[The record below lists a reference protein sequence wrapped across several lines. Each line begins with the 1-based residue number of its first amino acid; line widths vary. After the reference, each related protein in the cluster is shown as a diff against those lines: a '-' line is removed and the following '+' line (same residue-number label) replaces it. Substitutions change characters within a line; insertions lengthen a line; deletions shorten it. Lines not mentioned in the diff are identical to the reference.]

1 MRLGIA
7 VVLVAST
14 LLAAPAAA
22 QMNLSPTKV
31 VDPVVVTATKLET
44 PSQQLGASV
53 SVIEGEDFQTY
64 HYPTVDEALRA
75 VPGVDIRR
83 SGSFGKTTSIG
94 IRGLNPN
101 QMQVL
106 VDGVRVKSPT
116 LGSAELSDLSPDLI
130 ERIEIIR
137 GPQSTLYGAD
147 AIGGVVNIITKRGT
161 GPFSAR
167 VEQEVGNYDTLV
179 TRASVSGALRG
190 FDYALGVSHLESNGQ
205 FQNDNVDQNAVS
217 MRLGLSNLPWDSG
230 LSFTLR
236 WKETNTGLPVKF
248 VPSFTAAPLPI
259 KPLIDHNNEN
269 LSETLVLG
277 FEAHTRPFAWWESV
291 ARAGRYHNR
300 NIFIDLPDPGYG
312 CPFLPFFPCE
322 FPQRLSVER
331 YEAEWLNHFHVGKW
345 STSTFGFEYRHEEA
359 NSQGASA
366 FAPSNHTYSGFF
378 QQTLR
383 FFDRLFMSAGVR
395 VEDNNVYGRSV
406 TERGSLSY
414 LIKEWGTRI
423 RGGAGSGFRAPTFND
438 LFFPGFSDAT
448 LKPETSFGYDFGVDQ
463 RLWADRIRLGL
474 TYFQTDVTNL
484 ITFVPIN
491 TPPFFKGVNVGHARS
506 AGIEFISDVDLTDS
520 LTLSMNYTYTD
531 TENLKANQLLPRV
544 PRHRWN
550 GTITWQALP
559 RLTLFTQ
566 VHAITE
572 QFELVS
578 GTSGVYNSGH
588 TRVDVGG
595 TYRILNR
602 YAFLHALDLTARVQ
616 NLLNEAYADVRGFPA
631 LGIQGFVGLRA
642 SF

>member
-1 MRLGIA
+1 MRLAMA
-7 VVLVAST
+7 VALVALT

-22 QMNLSPTKV
+22 QMNMSASKV

-44 PSQQLGASV
+44 PAQQLGATV
-53 SVIEGEDFQTY
+53 SVVDGEDFQTY
-64 HYPTVDEALRA
+64 HYPTVDEALRQ

-147 AIGGVVNIITKRGT
+147 AIAGVVNIITKKGK

-167 VEQEVGNYDTLV
+167 VEQEVGNYDTLA
-179 TRASVSGALRG
+179 TRVSVSGATRG
-190 FDYALGVSHLESNGQ
+190 FDYAVGVSHLESNGQ
-205 FQNDNVDQNAVS
+205 FQNDSMDQNAVS
-217 MRLGLSNLPWDSG
+217 LRLGLSLPGDSG
-230 LSFTLR
+230 VSFTLR
-236 WKETNTGLPVKF
+236 WNETNTGLPVKF
-248 VPSFTAAPLPI
+248 VPSFTIAPLPI
-259 KPLIDHNNEN
+259 TPIIDHNNEN

-277 FEAHTRPFAWWESV
+277 LELRTHPVTWWESV

-300 NIFIDLPDPGYG
+300 NVFIDLPDPGFG
-312 CPFLPFFPCE
+312 CPFLPLSPCE

-331 YEAEWLNHFHVGKW
+331 YEAELLNHFHIQKW
-345 STSTFGFEYRHEEA
+345 STSTFGGEYRHEEA
-359 NSQGASA
+359 NSQGASP
-366 FAPSNHTYSGFF
+366 FAASSNTYAGFF
-378 QQTLR
+378 QQTFR

-395 VEDNNVYGRSV
+395 VEDNSVFGRSV

-448 LKPETSFGYDFGVDQ
+448 LKPERSFGYDFGVDQ
-463 RLWADRIRLGL
+463 KLWGDRIRLGL

-484 ITFVPIN
+484 ISFVFTN
-491 TPPFFKGVNVGHARS
+491 TPPFVKGVNVGHARS
-506 AGIEFISDVDLTDS
+506 AGIEFTSDVDLTDT
-520 LTLSMNYTYTD
+520 LTVSMNYTYTD
-531 TENLKANQLLPRV
+531 TEDLAADRPLSRV

-566 VHAITE
+566 VNAITR
-572 QFELVS
+572 QFEPS
-578 GTSGVYNSGH
+578 GGGLYNSGH
-588 TRVDVGG
+588 TRIDVGG

-602 YAFLHALDLTARVQ
+602 YAFLQALDLTARVQ
-616 NLLNEAYADVRGFPA
+616 NLLNEGYAEVRGFPA
-631 LGIQGFVGLRA
+631 LGVQGLVGLRA